1 MGGNRMNKEMKLKA
15 ADGLELH
22 LHIWD
27 EVEKPIGLIQ
37 IVHGMAEHGARYD
50 LFAKRLNQAG
60 YIVVAD
66 DHRGFGKSAINES
79 YLGHLDGE
87 TGFQNMIQDEVS
99 VRTYIKE
106 NYPNLPYFIF
116 AHSMGSFIIR
126 TFMAQHQVDGV
137 ILSGS
142 GLQPTALLK
151 MGQIITKYRVKK
163 DDKKRS
169 GFLNKLAFW
178 GYNKPFNENHRFSWL
193 SRDVAVYEAY
203 EKDPFCGP
211 VVGTS
216 GFFHN
221 LFEVVKVS
229 QQKETLESVPK
240 DLPILLLSGSDDP
253 VGHFGKDTPKIA
265 LALEKA
271 GVEDVTYKIYENA
284 RHELVNELCKETV
297 FQDVIDWLNA
307 KTR

>member
-1 MGGNRMNKEMKLKA
+1 MNKEMKLKA

-87 TGFQNMIQDEVS
+87 TGFHNMIQDEVS

-116 AHSMGSFIIR
+116 AHSMGSFIVR

-151 MGQIITKYRVKK
+151 MGQIITKHRVKK

>member
-1 MGGNRMNKEMKLKA
+1 MNKEMKLKA

-151 MGQIITKYRVKK
+151 MGQIITKHRVKK

-229 QQKETLESVPK
+229 QQKEILESVPK

-297 FQDVIDWLNA
+297 FQDVFDWLNA

>member
-1 MGGNRMNKEMKLKA
+1 MNKELKLKA

-151 MGQIITKYRVKK
+151 MGQIITKHRVKK

-253 VGHFGKDTPKIA
+253 VAHFGKDTPKIA

>member
-1 MGGNRMNKEMKLKA
+1 MNKEMKLKA

-79 YLGHLDGE
+79 YLGHLDGK

-151 MGQIITKYRVKK
+151 MGQIITKHRVKK

>member
-1 MGGNRMNKEMKLKA
+1 MNKEMKLKA

-126 TFMAQHQVDGV
+126 MFMAQHQVDGV

-169 GFLNKLAFW
+169 GLLNKLAFW

>member
-1 MGGNRMNKEMKLKA
+1 MNKEMKLKA

-151 MGQIITKYRVKK
+151 MGQIITKHHVKK

>member
-1 MGGNRMNKEMKLKA
+1 MNKEMKLKA

-137 ILSGS
+137 ILSGG

-151 MGQIITKYRVKK
+151 MGQIITKHRVKK

>member
-1 MGGNRMNKEMKLKA
+1 MNKEMKLKA

-142 GLQPTALLK
+142 ALQPTALLK
-151 MGQIITKYRVKK
+151 MGQIITKHRVKK

>member
-1 MGGNRMNKEMKLKA
+1 MNKEMKLKA

-137 ILSGS
+137 IFSGS

-151 MGQIITKYRVKK
+151 MGQIITKHRVKK

>member
-1 MGGNRMNKEMKLKA
+1 MNKEMKLKA

-27 EVEKPIGLIQ
+27 EVEKLIGLIQ

-126 TFMAQHQVDGV
+126 TFMAQHQADGV

-151 MGQIITKYRVKK
+151 MGQIITKHRVKK

>member
-1 MGGNRMNKEMKLKA
+1 MNKEMKLKA

-87 TGFQNMIQDEVS
+87 IGFQNMIQDEVS

>member
-1 MGGNRMNKEMKLKA
+1 MNKEMKLKA

-79 YLGHLDGE
+79 YLGHLDGV

-229 QQKETLESVPK
+229 QQKETLESVPN

>member
-1 MGGNRMNKEMKLKA
+1 MNKEMKLKA

-307 KTR
+307 NKVTY